1 MIALKIKNTRQ
12 FMSVLLASEVFDD
25 FLLESAELHTAN
37 TYHIDGRV
45 NKEFFLA
52 DDEQIPPYDLSEWR
66 SLKPVCYELIK
77 GKRTPLSFKFVMCV
91 SPDEKLKLL
100 QEEYNSSVSS
110 LVFMLR
116 FKEGEI
122 ILTTGVAL
130 SGFTLDKSFE
140 KIWDDY
146 MRRFLTGVNID
157 FEEL

>member
-37 TYHIDGRV
+37 TFHIDGRV
-45 NKEFFLA
+45 NKEFFVA
-52 DDEQIPPYDLSEWR
+52 DDEQVPAYELSEWKR
-66 SLKPVCYELIK
+66 MKPLCYELIK
-77 GKRTPLSFKFVMCV
+77 GKRTPLSFKFVMCA
-91 SPDEKLKLL
+91 SPDEKTRLL
-100 QEEYNSSVSS
+100 HDEYSSNVSS

-140 KIWDDY
+140 KIWDDHI
-146 MRRFLTGVNID
+146 RQFLTKVNID
-157 FEEL
+157 YEEL